1 MARAAE
7 RSPVKAQLRLRDAI
21 VLGLLHGPAELLP
34 ISSSGHVAVVPWLLD
49 WPYQRL
55 DGELR
60 KSFEVALHAGTA
72 AALIVGLRAE
82 VADAAHGLD
91 ARRVQLIAL
100 SFLPPALVGYALE
113 RPIERRL
120 GTPATIAAG
129 LVAGSVA
136 MVAADLRGSGKRRRE
151 QAGLG
156 DALAL
161 GLAQACAL
169 MPGVSRNGATLA
181 AARARGFA
189 REDANVLSR
198 HVALPIILGA
208 TALKGTRVARRGL
221 PDGMARAFVAGIV
234 ASFSATLAS
243 IRIIRVVER
252 DRSLLPYA
260 AYRLALAALVLRRLR
275 AGGRAAE
282 RRYSDPRQTSRTA
295 GGGMSQPS
303 ITRKMSSS
311 AANAVCA
318 WPSIVNV
325 IASIPG
331 LSSSTP

>member
-1 MARAAE
+1 MRRAADG
-7 RSPVKAQLRLRDAI
+7 ALRARDA
-21 VLGLLHGPAELLP
+21 VALGLLHGPAELLP
-34 ISSSGHVAVVPWLLD
+34 VSSSGHVAVVPWLLD

-60 KSFEVALHAGTA
+60 KAFEVALHAGTA
-72 AALIVGLRAE
+72 AALVVGLRDELAH
-82 VADAAHGLD
+82 AARGLD
-91 ARRVQLIAL
+91 RRRAQLIVL
-100 SFLPPALVGYALE
+100 SFVPPALVGCLLE

-129 LVAGSVA
+129 LLVGAAA
-136 MVAADLRGSGKRRRE
+136 MAAADLAGGRRRRRE
-151 QAGLG
+151 DAGAL

-189 REDANVLSR
+189 REDCSVLSR

-208 TALKGTRVARRGL
+208 VALKGRRLARRGL
-221 PDGMARAFVAGIV
+221 PAGTARAFAAGIA
-234 ASFSATLAS
+234 ASFVATLVS

-260 AYRLALAALVLRRLR
+260 AYRVVLAGLVLRRLR
-275 AGGRAAE
+275 GARHGQ
-282 RRYSDPRQTSRTA
+282 RRRRFLQ
-295 GGGMSQPS
+295 
-303 ITRKMSSS
+303 
-311 AANAVCA
+311 
-318 WPSIVNV
+318 
-325 IASIPG
+325 
-331 LSSSTP
+331 